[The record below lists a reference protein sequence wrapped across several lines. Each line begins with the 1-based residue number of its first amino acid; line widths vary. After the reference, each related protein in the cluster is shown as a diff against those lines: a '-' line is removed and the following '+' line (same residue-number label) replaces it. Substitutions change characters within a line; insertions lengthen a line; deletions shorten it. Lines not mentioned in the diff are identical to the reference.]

1 LQSPIAGVKFNKYDL
16 LKSEKGIFMKLLIL
30 LGLLVSSS
38 SFAERVV
45 VCPGS
50 YSDAKCKEQ
59 CSGSSRSYNSENREC
74 TIFTNYLRD
83 YRGKKGQPSA
93 KPAKQLPSKAPL
105 SE

>member
-1 LQSPIAGVKFNKYDL
+1 
-16 LKSEKGIFMKLLIL
+16 MKLLIL

-38 SFAERVV
+38 SFAEKVV

-50 YSDAKCKEQ
+50 YSDAKCKDQ
-59 CSGSSRSYNSENREC
+59 CSGPYRSYNSENREC
-74 TIFTNYLRD
+74 TISNRLSD
-83 YRGKKGQPSA
+83 YKGKKGQPSA